1 MIILGINSVFH
12 DTTACL
18 IRDGQ
23 LIVAIEQ
30 ERLSRQKH
38 TRAFPYEAIDE
49 CLKVAGL
56 SYEDVDHIAVSFKP
70 SLDIGKKLLFALKN
84 PTAAIAVGQLQIVRF
99 YWKYR
104 ELNNWYKK
112 HFRSLKAQLHFVS
125 HHESHV
131 VGSFLVSPY
140 QRAALLSLDGSG
152 EWATGYLGFGDGTQI
167 TEYKQM
173 YFPHSLGSVYEAVT
187 LFVGFKPSY
196 DEGKTM
202 GLAPYGNA
210 DTYYEAA
217 RKTIT
222 IGPDGEILVDLS
234 FFRFQYCKHGY
245 LSEKFYRVF
254 GPPRKKGE
262 EISQRHMDVA
272 AAFQRV
278 LEECGLSLCRFLR
291 EKTDAEYL
299 VIAGG
304 VALNSVM
311 NGRIVRESGFKDL
324 YVMPAAGDNGT
335 ALGAAYCVYNRV
347 LGQPRN
353 FSHMNPYVGKQY
365 SDEYVKAVLDECKL
379 SYTHHD
385 DIASIAAKLLAEGN
399 ILGWMQGATEI
410 GPRALGNR
418 SILADPT
425 KDYMKDKVNA
435 EVKHR
440 EAYRPFAPSVPVE
453 RLQEYFDIQVEVP
466 FMLKVCDVR
475 PEKASLLPAV
485 THVDGSAR
493 VQSVSSSLNPLYH
506 RLITEF
512 GKVTGVPVV
521 LNTSFNIMGEPVIE
535 TPYDAI
541 RCFFSTGLD
550 YLVIGPYLISKR
562 PAS

>member
-12 DTTACL
+12 DTTAC
-18 IRDGQ
+18 IVRDGQ

-38 TRAFPYEAIDE
+38 TGAFPYEAIAE
-49 CLKVAGL
+49 CLSVAGIT
-56 SYEDVDHIAVSFKP
+56 YDDVDHVAVSFKP
-70 SLDIGKKLLFALKN
+70 SLDVGKKLWFAMQN
-84 PTAAIAVGQLQIVRF
+84 PLDALAIFRLQILRF

-104 ELNNWYKK
+104 EVKNWFK
-112 HFRSLKAQLHFVS
+112 RSFPSARTQLHFVS

-131 VGSFLVSPY
+131 VGSFWVSPY
-140 QRAALLSLDGSG
+140 EKAALLSLDGSG
-152 EWATGYLGFGDGTQI
+152 EWATGYLGLGDGTHI
-167 TEYKQM
+167 TEYQQM

-187 LFVGFKPSY
+187 LFVGFKPAY

-210 DTYYEAA
+210 KTYYDAA
-217 RKTIT
+217 QKVVRVNS
-222 IGPDGEILVDLS
+222 DGQIQVDLS
-234 FFRFQYCKHGY
+234 YFGFQFCKHHY
-245 LSEKFYRVF
+245 LSKKFIQVF
-254 GPPRKKGE
+254 GQPRQKGE
-262 EISQRHMDVA
+262 EISQRYMDVA
-272 AAFQRV
+272 AAFQKV
-278 LEECGLSLCRFLR
+278 LEECGLSLCKFLQ
-291 EKTDAEYL
+291 KQTDAEYL

-324 YVMPAAGDNGT
+324 YVMQAAGDNGT
-335 ALGAAYCVYNRV
+335 AIGAAYCVYNRI
-347 LGQPRN
+347 LGKPRN
-353 FSHMNPYVGKQY
+353 FVHMNPYVGKQY
-365 SDEYVKAVLDECKL
+365 SDEVVKLILDECKL
-379 SYTHHD
+379 TYSRHE
-385 DIASIAAKLLAEGN
+385 DIAAVAAQLLAEGN
-399 ILGWMQGATEI
+399 IIGWMQGATEI

-425 KDYMKDKVNA
+425 KAYMKDKVNA

-453 RLQEYFDIQVEVP
+453 YFQEYFDSPVEDP
-466 FMLKVCDVR
+466 FMLKVSFVR
-475 PEKASLLPAV
+475 KEKVSLLPAI
-485 THVDGSAR
+485 TYVDGSAR
-493 VQSVSSSLNPLYH
+493 AESVSAKLNPLYH
-506 RLITEF
+506 RLINEF
-512 GKVTGVPVV
+512 GKITGVPVV

-550 YLVIGPYLISKR
+550 HLVIGSYLISK
-562 PAS
+562 

>member
-12 DTTACL
+12 DTTAC
-18 IRDGQ
+18 IVRDGK
-23 LIVAIEQ
+23 LVVAIEQ

-38 TRAFPYEAIDE
+38 TSAFPHEAIAE
-49 CLKVAGL
+49 CLKVAGITL
-56 SYEDVDHIAVSFKP
+56 ADVDHIAVSFKP
-70 SLDIGKKLLFALKN
+70 SLDIGKKLMFALSN
-84 PTAAIAVGQLQIVRF
+84 PTSALAIFKLQILRF

-104 ELNNWYKK
+104 EVNNWYK
-112 HFRSLKAQLHFVS
+112 RSFPTKKAQLHFVS

-140 QRAALLSLDGSG
+140 EKAALLSLDGSG
-152 EWATGYLGFGDGTQI
+152 EWSTGYLGYGDGKKI
-167 TEYKQM
+167 TEFDQIY
-173 YFPHSLGSVYEAVT
+173 YPHSLGSVYEAVT
-187 LFVGFKPSY
+187 YFVGFKPAY

-210 DTYYEAA
+210 DTYFEQAKKVVTVDEAG
-217 RKTIT
+217 KLT
-222 IGPDGEILVDLS
+222 VDLS
-234 FFRFQYCKHGY
+234 YFRFQYCKHDY
-245 LSEKFYRVF
+245 LSDKFIETF
-254 GPPRKKGE
+254 GAPRRKGE

-272 AAFQRV
+272 AAFQKV
-278 LEECGLSLCRFLR
+278 LEESGLSLCRFLR
-291 EKTDAEYL
+291 EKTQADYL

-335 ALGAAYCVYNRV
+335 ALGAAYCVYNKV

-353 FSHMNPYVGKQY
+353 FSHMNPYVGKHY
-365 SDEYVKAVLDECKL
+365 TDDEVKKVLDECKL
-379 SYTHHD
+379 PYEHHD
-385 DIASIAAKLLAEGN
+385 DIAVTAAQLLAEGN
-399 ILGWMQGATEI
+399 IIGWMQGATEI

-425 KDYMKDKVNA
+425 KDFMKDKVNA

-453 RLQEYFDIQVEVP
+453 HLAEYFDIEVEVP

-475 PEKASLLPAV
+475 PEKRNLLPAI

-493 VQSVSSSLNPLYH
+493 VQSVTAQSNPRYH
-506 RLITEF
+506 RLMTEF
-512 GKVTGVPVV
+512 GKLSGVPVV

-550 YLVIGPYLISKR
+550 HLIIGSYLIRKH
-562 PAS
+562 PVA

>member
-12 DTTACL
+12 DTTAC
-18 IRDGQ
+18 IVRDGK

-38 TRAFPYEAIDE
+38 TSAFPHEAINE
-49 CLKVAGL
+49 CLAEAGL
-56 SYEDVDHIAVSFKP
+56 TFADIDHVAVSFKP
-70 SLDIGKKLLFALKN
+70 ALDIGKKLLFAAKN
-84 PTAAIAVGQLQIVRF
+84 ATAAPAIGKLQIVRF

-104 ELNNWYKK
+104 ELKNWYKRK
-112 HFRSLKAQLHFVS
+112 FPSGKAQLHFVS

-131 VGSFLVSPY
+131 VGSFLISPY
-140 QRAALLSLDGSG
+140 EKAALLSLDGSG
-152 EWATGYLGFGDGTQI
+152 EWATGYLGLGEGSQI

-210 DTYYEAA
+210 QTYYQQASEV
-217 RKTIT
+217 IT
-222 IGPDGEILVDLS
+222 VSEEGDLEVDLS
-234 FFRFQYCKHGY
+234 YFGYQFCKHNY
-245 LSEKFYRVF
+245 LSKKFVQVF
-254 GPPRKKGE
+254 GEPRAKGE

-291 EKTDAEYL
+291 KQSDAEYL

-335 ALGAAYCVYNRV
+335 ALGAAYCVYNRI

-353 FSHMNPYVGKQY
+353 FAHMNPYVGKQY
-365 SDEYVKAVLDECKL
+365 SNAQVEQVLQECKL
-379 SYTHHD
+379 RYTHHD
-385 DIASIAAKLLAEGN
+385 DIESVAARLLADGN
-399 ILGWMQGATEI
+399 IIGWMQGATEI

-425 KDYMKDKVNA
+425 KAHMKDKVNA

-453 RLQEYFDIQVEVP
+453 HLKEYFDIEVEVP
-466 FMLKVCDVR
+466 FMLKVCNVR
-475 PEKASLLPAV
+475 SEKADLLPAI

-493 VQSVSSSLNPLYH
+493 VQSVSADLNPRYH

-512 GKVTGVPVV
+512 GKISGVPVV

-535 TPYDAI
+535 TPYDAL

-550 YLVIGPYLISKR
+550 YLVIGDYLVGKQ
-562 PAS
+562 

>member
-12 DTTACL
+12 DTTAC
-18 IRDGQ
+18 IVRDGK
-23 LIVAIEQ
+23 LVVAIEQ

-38 TRAFPYEAIDE
+38 TSAFPHEAIDE
-49 CLKVAGL
+49 CLAAAGL
-56 SYEDVDHIAVSFKP
+56 TYEDVDHVAVSFKP
-70 SLDIGKKLLFALKN
+70 ALDIGKKLLFAVQKIS
-84 PTAAIAVGQLQIVRF
+84 AAPAVGQSQILRF

-104 ELNNWYKK
+104 EVKNWYRRR
-112 HFRSLKAQLHFVS
+112 FPTAKAQLHFVS

-140 QRAALLSLDGSG
+140 QKAALLSLDGSG
-152 EWATGYLGFGDGTQI
+152 EWATGYLGLGEGTQI
-167 TEYKQM
+167 TEYKQI

-210 DTYYEAA
+210 ETYYDEA
-217 RKTIT
+217 RKVVTVSA
-222 IGPDGEILVDLS
+222 DGQLEVDLS
-234 FFRFQYCKHGY
+234 YFGYQFCRHQY
-245 LSEKFYRVF
+245 LSAKFRQVF
-254 GPPRKKGE
+254 GAPRQKGE

-278 LEECGLSLCRFLR
+278 LEECGLSLCQFLR
-291 EKTDAEYL
+291 KQTDAEYL

-335 ALGAAYCVYNRV
+335 AIGAAYCVYNRV

-353 FSHMNPYVGKQY
+353 FAHMDPYVGKQY
-365 SDEYVKAVLDECKL
+365 SNEQVEAVLKECKL
-379 SYTHHD
+379 NYTQHD
-385 DIASIAAKLLAEGN
+385 DIEMVAAGLLASGN

-425 KDYMKDKVNA
+425 KAHMKDKVNA

-453 RLQEYFDIQVEVP
+453 HLQEYFDIQVEVP

-475 PEKASLLPAV
+475 PDKAHLLPAI

-493 VQSVSSSLNPLYH
+493 VQSVSADLNPRYH
-506 RLITEF
+506 RLINEF
-512 GKVTGVPVV
+512 GKLSGVPVV

-535 TPYDAI
+535 TPYDAL

-550 YLVIGPYLISKR
+550 YLVIGNYLVGKQ
-562 PAS
+562 

>member
-1 MIILGINSVFH
+1 MVILGINSVFH
-12 DTTACL
+12 DTTAC
-18 IRDGQ
+18 IVRDGE

-38 TRAFPYEAIDE
+38 TSAFPHEAINE
-49 CLKVAGL
+49 CLSVAGL
-56 SYEDVDHIAVSFKP
+56 AMDDIDHIAVSFKP
-70 SLDIGKKLLFALKN
+70 ALDIRKKLLFAAQN
-84 PTAAIAVGQLQIVRF
+84 ISAAPAICKLQIARF
-99 YWKYR
+99 YWRYR
-104 ELNNWYKK
+104 EVQNWYK
-112 HFRSLKAQLHFVS
+112 RSFPSRKPQLHFVS

-131 VGSFLVSPY
+131 VGSFLISPY
-140 QRAALLSLDGSG
+140 EKAALLSLDGSG
-152 EWATGYLGFGDGTQI
+152 EWATGYLGLGEGTRI
-167 TEYKQM
+167 TEYQQM

-187 LFVGFKPSY
+187 LFVGFKPAY

-210 DTYYEAA
+210 KTYYEEA
-217 RKTIT
+217 KKVVTVSSEGQIV
-222 IGPDGEILVDLS
+222 VDLS
-234 FFRFQYCKHGY
+234 YFGYQYCKHQY
-245 LSEKFYRVF
+245 LSEKFIQVF
-254 GPPRKKGE
+254 GKARQKGE

-291 EKTDAEYL
+291 QRTDAEYL

-335 ALGAAYCVYNRV
+335 ALGAAYCVYNQV
-347 LGQPRN
+347 LGQSRK
-353 FSHMNPYVGKQY
+353 FVHMNPYVGK
-365 SDEYVKAVLDECKL
+365 EYGNEQVEAVLKECKL
-379 SYTHHD
+379 RYTRHE
-385 DIASIAAKLLAEGN
+385 DIETVAAKLLAEGA
-399 ILGWMQGATEI
+399 IIGWMQGATEI

-425 KDYMKDKVNA
+425 KAYMKDKVNA

-453 RLQEYFDIQVEVP
+453 HLREYFDIQVEVP
-466 FMLKVCDVR
+466 FMLKVCNVR
-475 PEKASLLPAV
+475 PEKVNSLPAI

-493 VQSVSSSLNPLYH
+493 VQSVSAELNPRYH

-512 GKVTGVPVV
+512 GKISGVPVV

-535 TPYDAI
+535 TPYDAL

-550 YLVIGPYLISKR
+550 HLVIGNYLVSK
-562 PAS
+562 

>member
-1 MIILGINSVFH
+1 MNILGINNVFH
-12 DTTACL
+12 DTTAC
-18 IRDGQ
+18 IVRDGQ

-49 CLKVAGL
+49 CLKIAGIT
-56 SYEDVDHIAVSFKP
+56 YKDVDHVAVSFKP
-70 SLDIGKKLLFALKN
+70 SLDLGKKLLFALQH
-84 PTAAIAVGQLQIVRF
+84 PLAIPGVAHLQVLRF
-99 YWKYR
+99 YRRYR
-104 ELNNWYKK
+104 ELQKWYKK
-112 HFRSLKAQLHFVS
+112 RFTSAKAQLHFVS

-140 QRAALLSLDGSG
+140 EKAALLSLDGSG
-152 EWATGYLGFGDGTQI
+152 EWATGYLGLGEGTQI

-187 LFVGFKPSY
+187 LFVGFKPAY

-210 DTYYEAA
+210 ETYYKAA
-217 RKTIT
+217 KEVVTVS
-222 IGPDGEILVDLS
+222 PEGELSVDLS
-234 FFRFQYCKHGY
+234 YFRFQFCRHDY
-245 LSEKFYRVF
+245 LSEKFIDVF
-254 GPPRKKGE
+254 GSARQSGE

-278 LEECGLSLCRFLR
+278 LEECGLSLCQYLR
-291 EKTDAEYL
+291 KKTDAEYL

-335 ALGAAYCVYNRV
+335 ALGAAYCVYNQI

-353 FSHMNPYVGKQY
+353 FAHMNPYVGRHY
-365 SDEYVKAVLDECKL
+365 SNEEVKAVLDECKL
-379 SYTHHD
+379 AYVYHE
-385 DIASIAAKLLAEGN
+385 DIAAVAATLLAEGN
-399 ILGWMQGATEI
+399 IIGWMQGATEI

-425 KDYMKDKVNA
+425 KTHMKDKVNA

-453 RLQEYFDIQVEVP
+453 HLQEYFDIQVEVP
-466 FMLKVCDVR
+466 FMLKVCSVR
-475 PEKASLLPAV
+475 PEKVALLPAI

-493 VQSVSSSLNPLYH
+493 VQSVSAELNPRYH
-506 RLITEF
+506 RLMTEF
-512 GKVTGVPVV
+512 GKISGVPVV

-535 TPYDAI
+535 TPTDAI

-550 YLVIGPYLISKR
+550 QLVIGNYLVRK
-562 PAS
+562 

>member
-12 DTTACL
+12 DTTAC
-18 IRDGQ
+18 IVRDGQ
-23 LIVAIEQ
+23 LVVAIEQ

-38 TRAFPYEAIDE
+38 TGAFPYEAIAE
-49 CLKVAGL
+49 CLSVAGIT
-56 SYEDVDHIAVSFKP
+56 YEDVDHVAISFKP
-70 SLDIGKKLLFALKN
+70 SLDMGKKLWFALQN
-84 PTAAIAVGQLQIVRF
+84 LLDAIAIYKLQILHF
-99 YWKYR
+99 YWKRR
-104 ELNNWYKK
+104 EVQNWYK
-112 HFRSLKAQLHFVS
+112 RSFPSARAQLHFVP

-140 QRAALLSLDGSG
+140 EKAALLSLDGSG
-152 EWATGYLGFGDGTQI
+152 EWATGYLGLGDGTQI

-173 YFPHSLGSVYEAVT
+173 YFPYSLGSVYEAVT
-187 LFVGFKPSY
+187 SFVGFKPAY

-210 DTYYEAA
+210 KTYYDAA
-217 RKTIT
+217 RKVVKVNS
-222 IGPDGEILVDLS
+222 DGRIQVDLS
-234 FFRFQYCKHGY
+234 YFGFQFCKHKY
-245 LSEKFYRVF
+245 LSKKFVQAF
-254 GPPRKKGE
+254 GQPRRKGE

-278 LEECGLSLCRFLR
+278 LEECGLSLCCYLR
-291 EKTDAEYL
+291 QQTDAEYL

-335 ALGAAYCVYNRV
+335 AIGAAYCVYNRV
-347 LGQPRN
+347 LGKPRN
-353 FSHMNPYVGKQY
+353 FAHMNPYVGRQY
-365 SDEYVKAVLDECKL
+365 SDEAVKAVLDECKL
-379 SYTHHD
+379 TYIRHD
-385 DIASIAAKLLAEGN
+385 DIALVAAKLLAEGK
-399 ILGWMQGATEI
+399 IIGWMQGATEI

-425 KDYMKDKVNA
+425 KAYMKDKVNA

-440 EAYRPFAPSVPVE
+440 EAFRPFAPSVPVE
-453 RLQEYFDIQVEVP
+453 HLQEYFDIQVEVP
-466 FMLKVCDVR
+466 FMLKVCAVR
-475 PEKASLLPAV
+475 PEKAHLLPAI

-493 VQSVSSSLNPLYH
+493 AHSVSAKLNPLYH
-506 RLITEF
+506 RLMVEF
-512 GKVTGVPVV
+512 GKISGVPVV
-521 LNTSFNIMGEPVIE
+521 LNISFNIMGEPVIE

-550 YLVIGPYLISKR
+550 HLVIGSYLISK
-562 PAS
+562 